1 MEFPHLPDTEFPNF
15 GNVDPYEYQNKFD
28 YTRWGEKAKIKL
40 CTVPWVSDGSHVVK
54 FDTNAARDVYLD
66 ALTGCQHTLES
77 AQRILPTGEVRL
89 PIPANA
95 ATEYNYLV
103 VDTPTMPTA
112 GQPLDFAIPN
122 VSRFCYFVE
131 TIEYA
136 SPSTTRFILTLD
148 VWTTFINDVTISQ
161 IWLERG
167 HLPAA
172 SITPEQYL
180 TDPLNNSSMLLTQDF
195 NAGELQRV
203 KSQNNL
209 VFNDSVYACFATNAN
224 PTGTWG
230 SEDTMATPGFRRNV
244 TDGVPAPYLFAMETS
259 SLRTFL
265 YEIDEDIPQFKSTV
279 LGVFFIPKKLVSVG
293 EKFTFGS
300 VECFPLTPLHNVN
313 LNIATLTPS
322 LFGYP
327 EQARPFAKL
336 YTWPYAALE
345 IVDDQGVSTVLK
357 IEDTDGKI
365 SFTANVNLV
374 FPYIQ
379 ISGSLLGIGG
389 STPNTISFQNIT
401 TQSFR
406 TSGRWYETLRTWD
419 VPVYQVVQTAPR
431 HTAYSGYYD
440 REQQKKAR
448 DNSYASAKA
457 SNATAKDNADNSAA
471 TSRSNNLTSVTAND
485 SIITNTKN
493 SNLQGLEYSNNKIKA
508 DTTEDLNMAIAGYN
522 AKSEGYAMNATMNNA
537 SAISSAVGTIEAAA
551 MGGAIGGPAGA
562 VGGALASLASTGAN
576 WVAGQVSNSVAMFQ
590 NDVIYDQQVTSM
602 NAKTKNAVDFANLS
616 TKLNNTQLTENNTVS
631 NNAATTITNHNATL
645 TETNASNT
653 KTTADA
659 NADRSKDTA
668 TSAITNAIN
677 QANLSAPYTFGS
689 LNNASSGTVRPMML
703 SANVLTQ
710 SDNAILQA
718 ASQFARYGYTL
729 DQMVTFTTF
738 NVAKFFAYW
747 KCSDVWFDGSQCVN
761 ESITAGIIELLENG
775 VTVWRDPNKIGK
787 VNIYDNI

>member
-15 GNVDPYEYQNKFD
+15 GNVDPYEYQNRFD
-28 YTRWGEKAKIKL
+28 YTRWSEKAKIKL

-66 ALTGCQHTLES
+66 GLTGCQHTLES

-89 PIPANA
+89 PITANA

-103 VDTPTMPTA
+103 VDTPTMPTS
-112 GQPLDFAIPN
+112 GQPLDFATPN
-122 VSRFCYFVE
+122 VSRFCYFIE

-136 SPSTTRFILTLD
+136 APSTTRFILTLD

-203 KSQNNL
+203 KSQSNL

-313 LNIATLTPS
+313 LNIATLTPA

-327 EQARPFAKL
+327 EQARSFAKL

-357 IEDTDGKI
+357 IEDTDGKL
-365 SFTANVNLV
+365 SFAANVNLV

-379 ISGSLLGIGG
+379 ISGSLLGIGS

-457 SNATAKDNADNSAA
+457 SNATAKANADNSAA
-471 TSRSNNLTSVTAND
+471 TSRSNNATTVAANNSILTT
-485 SIITNTKN
+485 TKE
-493 SNLQGLEYSNNKIKA
+493 SNLTGVGYSNDKLNA
-508 DTTEDLNMAIAGYN
+508 DRQQDDRVAAAGMAADL
-522 AKSEGYAMNATMNNA
+522 EQVAMNATLNDANA
-537 SAISSAVGTIEAAA
+537 IGSAVNTLNSAA
-551 MGGAIGGPAGA
+551 MGGAVAGPGGAIAGA
-562 VGGALASLASTGAN
+562 VGSLAATGAN
-576 WVAGQVSNSVAMFQ
+576 WIAGSMSNSVA
-590 NDVIYDQQVTSM
+590 VTSKTQVYEASQLAINQKQT
-602 NAKTKNAVDFANLS
+602 NATNFANLS
-616 TKLNNTQLTENNTVS
+616 TQLNNSQLTSVNTINNNTS
-631 NNAATTITNHNATL
+631 TTITNHNATL

-653 KTTADA
+653 KTTADD

-668 TSAITNAIN
+668 TSAIINAIN

-738 NVAKFFAYW
+738 NV
-747 KCSDVWFDGSQCVN
+747 N
-761 ESITAGIIELLENG
+761 
-775 VTVWRDPNKIGK
+775 
-787 VNIYDNI
+787 

>member
-103 VDTPTMPTA
+103 VDTPTMPTS
-112 GQPLDFAIPN
+112 GQPLDFATPN
-122 VSRFCYFVE
+122 VSRFCYFIE

-136 SPSTTRFILTLD
+136 APSTTRFILTLD

-203 KSQNNL
+203 KSQSNL

-313 LNIATLTPS
+313 LNIATLTPA

-327 EQARPFAKL
+327 EQARSFAKL

-357 IEDTDGKI
+357 IEDTDGKL
-365 SFTANVNLV
+365 SFSANVNLV

-379 ISGSLLGIGG
+379 ISGSLLGIGS

-457 SNATAKDNADNSAA
+457 SNATAKANADNSAA
-471 TSRSNNLTSVTAND
+471 TSRSNNATTVAANNSILTT
-485 SIITNTKN
+485 TKEN
-493 SNLQGLEYSNNKIKA
+493 NLTGVGYSNDKLNA
-508 DTTEDLNMAIAGYN
+508 DRQQDDRVAAAGMAADL
-522 AKSEGYAMNATMNNA
+522 EQVAMNATLNDANA
-537 SAISSAVGTIEAAA
+537 IGSAVNTLNSAA
-551 MGGAIGGPAGA
+551 MGGAVAGPGGAIAGA
-562 VGGALASLASTGAN
+562 VGSLAATGAN
-576 WVAGQVSNSVAMFQ
+576 WIAGSMSNSVA
-590 NDVIYDQQVTSM
+590 VTSKTQVYEASQLAINQKQT
-602 NAKTKNAVDFANLS
+602 NATNFANLS
-616 TKLNNTQLTENNTVS
+616 TQLNNSQLTSVNNINNNTS
-631 NNAATTITNHNATL
+631 TTITNHNATL

-653 KTTADA
+653 KTTADD

-668 TSAITNAIN
+668 TSAIINAIN

-703 SANVLTQ
+703 SVNVLTQ
-710 SDNAILQA
+710 SDNAILQT

-729 DQMVTFTTF
+729 DQMVAFTTF
-738 NVAKFFAYW
+738 NVAKSFTYW

-761 ESITAGIIELLENG
+761 ESITAGIIELLKNG